1 MLRKKLLAIGLKE
14 KTNDHPRSRTPT
26 DSEDD
31 RRLRLLRGELD
42 ALVQVYGPAH
52 LYSDPLEFPRRYKNS
67 ADTEAAALICALFAY
82 GNVTSMKAFL
92 EGLLTAL
99 GPSPARALKEG
110 RRVRARP
117 YRFQTADDVERFLGG
132 LGRVL
137 EKHGSVEAAF
147 CGVEGDAE
155 ARLENLAVALRRA
168 SGRLTPGLAH
178 LLPLPSSGSACKRWW
193 LFLRWVVRK
202 EDGVD
207 LGLWSCLR
215 PSDLVIPVDVH
226 VARMARQLGLTKR
239 MSPDRLFA
247 LEVTESLRRLCPED
261 PVKYDFALARPGIL
275 KKVRS
280 EE

>member
-1 MLRKKLLAIGLKE
+1 MPSYHDNNRRISLLK
-14 KTNDHPRSRTPT
+14 
-26 DSEDD
+26 
-31 RRLRLLRGELD
+31 GELD
-42 ALVQVYGPAH
+42 ALVQAYGPGY
-52 LYSDPLEFPRRYKNS
+52 LSSDPLEFPRRYKNP

-92 EGLLTAL
+92 ERLLEAL

-137 EKHGSVEAAF
+137 KKHGSIEAAF

-155 ARLENLAVALRRA
+155 ARLENLALALRRA

-207 LGLWSCLR
+207 LGLWSCLK
-215 PSDLVIPVDVH
+215 PADLIIPVDVH
-226 VARMARQLGLTKR
+226 VARMARRLGLAKR
-239 MSPDRLFA
+239 KSPDRLFA
-247 LEVTESLRRLCPED
+247 IEVTESLRRLCPED

-275 KKVRS
+275 KRQS
-280 EE
+280 G